1 MDEHGAHDLHTLAQR
16 PLSRRL
22 FLAGAGAT
30 GIAVATGWRTSAAA
44 SPLPDELFTLGV
56 ASGDPLPD
64 GVILWTRL
72 APQPVSGG
80 GMPNRAVP
88 VHWQVGTDDSFRHIV
103 RQDTQV
109 ARPALAHSVHVDVRG
124 LEPGRE
130 YFYRFKA
137 GQALSAVGRTKTAP
151 AHGAALSRFRLAVA
165 NCQDM
170 QNGYWPA
177 YVGLA
182 DEDLD
187 LVLHLG
193 DYIYEYD
200 PRAAAPADRRHHTPE
215 TPGLDQLRTLADY
228 RNRHAQYKR
237 DPALQTAHA
246 AAPWLATWDDHET
259 ENNYANLI
267 DEIDDTGA
275 RRQTPAEFAA
285 QRAAAYQ
292 AYYEHMPIRAH
303 FTAGSPDLQIYRRYG
318 FGDLVEFNVLDT
330 RQYRTDQQCGA
341 PDDLGPAAC
350 GALDPNG
357 TMTGATQEQWLFDG
371 LATAQSR
378 WNVLAQQTI
387 LAQTRFVNPFGE
399 VPAQLANLDQWDG
412 YIAARRR
419 LLSFLAQAQ
428 PSNPVVLTGDI
439 HSSWVSDIKADFDN
453 PGSATIASEFV
464 SPSISSN
471 FPPEFIPLVI
481 ASNQAFNPWVKH
493 FDGVFHGYL
502 RCDVTPERWRTDI
515 RVVPTIV
522 TPVAPVTTLKS
533 FVVEDGQPGPVPS

>member
-1 MDEHGAHDLHTLAQR
+1 MDERGALDLHSLAER
-16 PLSRRL
+16 PVSRRA

-30 GIAVATGWRTSAAA
+30 GLALASGWRTTAAA
-44 SPLPDELFTLGV
+44 SPLPSDLFTLGV

-72 APQPVSGG
+72 APNAVNGG
-80 GMPNRAVP
+80 GMPSRAVP
-88 VHWQVGTDDSFRHIV
+88 VQWQVAADQSFRHIV
-103 RQDTQV
+103 RRGTHV

-124 LEPGRE
+124 LDAGRD
-130 YFYRFKA
+130 YYYRFKA
-137 GQALSAVGRTKTAP
+137 GHDVSAVGRTKTAAAP
-151 AHGAALSRFRLAVA
+151 GAAVSSLRLAVA

-182 DEDLD
+182 DEDFD

-200 PRAAAPADRRHHTPE
+200 PRAAAPADRRHHMPQ

-237 DPALQTAHA
+237 DPALQAAHA
-246 AAPWLATWDDHET
+246 AAPWLVTWDDHET
-259 ENNYANLI
+259 ENNYADLI
-267 DEIDDTGA
+267 DEVDDTGA
-275 RRQTPAEFAA
+275 KRQTPAEFAA

-292 AYYEHMPIRAH
+292 AYYEHMPIRAELV
-303 FTAGSPDLQIYRRYG
+303 AGSPNLQIYRRYS
-318 FGDLVEFNVLDT
+318 FGNLVEFNVLDT

-350 GALDPNG
+350 GGLDPNG
-357 TMTGATQEQWLFDG
+357 TMTGAAQEQWLFDG
-371 LATAQSR
+371 LAASQAR

-387 LAQTRFVNPFGE
+387 FAQTRFVNPFGQ

-412 YIAARRR
+412 YLAARRR
-419 LLSFLAQAQ
+419 VLGFLAEAQ
-428 PSNPVVLTGDI
+428 PRNPVVLTGDI
-439 HSSWVSDIKADFDN
+439 HSSWVADIKANFDD

-502 RCDVTPERWRTDI
+502 RCEVTPEQWRTDI
-515 RVVPTIV
+515 RVVPSIAS
-522 TPVAPVTTLKS
+522 PVAPVTTLKS
-533 FVVEDGQPGPVPS
+533 FVVEDGVPGPVLA